1 MEKDDDAYGEIML
14 ASARSYGLDTSHA
27 TVIPG
32 AVTSHTHVM
41 SCKDTGRRTFFAQLG
56 CNNLMTVE
64 HLMPPEASNARLYY
78 LGSPGTARHLDETD
92 GWRTLLKAGSA
103 AIGRPLLD
111 AMVPAATALAQ
122 TAAIAKPR
130 MGFFYLP
137 HGAIM
142 ENTRYGAEVNRW
154 TPDKVGRDFD
164 FKPILEPF
172 KPFAKHLTVVSG
184 LGNKPAESS
193 AVHAIV
199 PATWLSA
206 THPRQSHAPYAG
218 VTIDQI
224 AAQHIGQDTP
234 LPSLEVATEEEGG
247 GAACDGTYGC
257 AYGRTISFRTP
268 TTPMP
273 MEFDARKAFE
283 KIFGRGKSDEQRK
296 AVSKDYQSLL
306 DMVLGEAGSLKK
318 ALGPADRSLVD
329 DYLDSVREIERRI
342 ELMSQRDLTKVA
354 LPDVPVAR
362 PSFDAL
368 LRLQFDL
375 IAAAFQANMT
385 RIVSFMMAAEVSN
398 MSYAHIGIPDAF
410 HPLSHHADNKAS
422 MEKLAKLQ
430 RYHTSVFADFLEAE
444 STRRHLD
451 YRQLLGWWADAFGE
465 QAIRVVIYPPA
476 EGVLTAFLDAAGL
489 PRSLR
494 WRSLPAR

>member
-1 MEKDDDAYGEIML
+1 MFITK
-14 ASARSYGLDTSHA
+14 
-27 TVIPG
+27 
-32 AVTSHTHVM
+32 
-41 SCKDTGRRTFFAQLG
+41 K
-56 CNNLMTVE
+56 
-64 HLMPPEASNARLYY
+64 HLSR
-78 LGSPGTARHLDETD
+78 
-92 GWRTLLKAGSA
+92 RTLLKAGSA
-103 AIGRPLLD
+103 AIGLPLLD

-122 TAAIAKPR
+122 TAAAAKPR

-142 ENTRYGAEVNRW
+142 DNTRYGAEMNRW
-154 TPDKVGRDFD
+154 TPEKVGRDFD

-199 PATWLSA
+199 PATWLSC

-268 TTPMP
+268 TTPLP

-283 KIFGRGKSDEQRK
+283 KIFGRGKSEGERK
-296 AVSKDYQSLL
+296 AVSRDYQSLL

-318 ALGPADRSLVD
+318 TLAAADRSLVD

-342 ELMSQRDLTKVA
+342 ELMGQRDLTKVA

-385 RIVSFMMAAEVSN
+385 RIVSYMMAAEVSN
-398 MSYAHIGIPDAF
+398 MSYGHIGIPDAF
-410 HPLSHHADNKAS
+410 HPLSHHADNKTA
-422 MEKLAKLQ
+422 MEKLARVQ
-430 RYHTSVFADFLEAE
+430 RYHTGVFAEFLAKLEKMPDGDRGSVLDNSVFLYGSNMSNSNVHNQFPLPTLVLGRAGGTIKGGQHLRYPDHTPLANLLFTLLLRAGVRVEKVGD
-444 STRRHLD
+444 STM
-451 YRQLLGWWADAFGE
+451 E
-465 QAIRVVIYPPA
+465 MTEV
-476 EGVLTAFLDAAGL
+476 
-489 PRSLR
+489 
-494 WRSLPAR
+494 